1 MWATRFRVPSCYNNL
16 DMSDV
21 GNREVIPRSEY
32 EYPLEVKAEAVAVA
46 LATGNCADAYR
57 VMVKRYPERPPSRD
71 LIWRWTKSIEPERF
85 AELQRER
92 KEVVQ
97 NRAVDLALLSSDLLE
112 EELAAGN
119 IKGQTLAVT
128 TGIIMDKVLKLLE
141 IEKRG
146 GGEGNTINILALIEE
161 HQAKLTPRDIARL
174 EGRVMD
180 DDLDDEGAA
189 TEILPSED

>member
-1 MWATRFRVPSCYNNL
+1 
-16 DMSDV
+16 MSDN
-21 GNREVIPRSEY
+21 GREVTPRSQY

-57 VMVKRYPERPPSRD
+57 VMVKRYPDRPPSRD

-141 IEKRG
+141 IDRKPGSANLNAQNIQINFISEERPKEPPEGDTVG
-146 GGEGNTINILALIEE
+146 GGLSGTRGTAP
-161 HQAKLTPRDIARL
+161 APDGGK
-174 EGRVMD
+174 
-180 DDLDDEGAA
+180 
-189 TEILPSED
+189 

>member
-1 MWATRFRVPSCYNNL
+1 MSNNGGL
-16 DMSDV
+16 
-21 GNREVIPRSEY
+21 EVIPRSQY

-57 VMVKRYPERPPSRD
+57 VMAKRYPDRPPSRD

-141 IEKRG
+141 IERKPGNAIQSQNIQINFISQERPKESP
-146 GGEGNTINILALIEE
+146 GEDTVEGEVI
-161 HQAKLTPRDIARL
+161 RDK
-174 EGRVMD
+174 GD
-180 DDLDDEGAA
+180 S
-189 TEILPSED
+189 PSS

>member
-1 MWATRFRVPSCYNNL
+1 
-16 DMSDV
+16 MSDI

-57 VMVKRYPERPPSRD
+57 VMVKRYPDRPPSRD

-128 TGIIMDKVLKLLE
+128 TGIIMDKVLRLLE
-141 IEKRG
+141 IDRKPG
-146 GGEGNTINILALIEE
+146 GGNQVNVQFNFFEA
-161 HQAKLTPRDIARL
+161 
-174 EGRVMD
+174 D
-180 DDLDDEGAA
+180 D
-189 TEILPSED
+189 

>member
-1 MWATRFRVPSCYNNL
+1 
-16 DMSDV
+16 MSDI
-21 GNREVIPRSEY
+21 GNREVTARSEY

-57 VMVKRYPERPPSRD
+57 VMVKRYPDRPPSRD

-141 IEKRG
+141 IERKPGNNLSAQNIQINFISQERPKELPVEGEVIKGDSPSPDG
-146 GGEGNTINILALIEE
+146 G
-161 HQAKLTPRDIARL
+161 Q
-174 EGRVMD
+174 
-180 DDLDDEGAA
+180 
-189 TEILPSED
+189 

>member
-1 MWATRFRVPSCYNNL
+1 
-16 DMSDV
+16 MSDI
-21 GNREVIPRSEY
+21 GNREVTARSEY

-57 VMVKRYPERPPSRD
+57 VMVKRYPDRPPSRD

-141 IEKRG
+141 IDRKPGNANLNAQSIQINFISQKNPNLEDSDTVE
-146 GGEGNTINILALIEE
+146 GEVV
-161 HQAKLTPRDIARL
+161 RD
-174 EGRVMD
+174 EPDPVG
-180 DDLDDEGAA
+180 
-189 TEILPSED
+189 T